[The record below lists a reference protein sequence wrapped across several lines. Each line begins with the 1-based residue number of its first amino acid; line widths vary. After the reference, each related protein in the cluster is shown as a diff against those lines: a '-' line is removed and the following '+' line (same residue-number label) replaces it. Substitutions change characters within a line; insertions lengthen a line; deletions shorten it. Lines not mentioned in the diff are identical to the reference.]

1 MLYHYPMPLDLA
13 TQMVVDRHIE
23 HRLDPGETARQP
35 VRVKI
40 AIDLGFNGVQ
50 AQLPLH
56 GPDIIALA
64 KRRPRGRDQGVLQK
78 RVMALTDVEPAHQFL
93 DLLETQAGKSLG
105 RLRCKHILGPQ
116 GFIGLVAALGLQGQ
130 PGEFGE
136 VEIQST
142 DVFQSQFG
150 QRPPT
155 VLELRLA
162 GVLDAGTRGTGSDDN
177 RRD

>member
-13 TQMVVDRHIE
+13 TPMVVDRHIE

-105 RLRCKHILGPQ
+105 RLRGLHILGLQ
-116 GFIGLVAALGLQGQ
+116 GFIGLVAALDLQGH
-130 PGEFGE
+130 PGEMGE

-142 DVFQSQFG
+142 DIFQGQLG
-150 QRPPT
+150 QRPLA
-155 VLELRLA
+155 VLVQRLA
-162 GVLDAGTRGTGSDDN
+162 RVADGGAGRAGGNDN